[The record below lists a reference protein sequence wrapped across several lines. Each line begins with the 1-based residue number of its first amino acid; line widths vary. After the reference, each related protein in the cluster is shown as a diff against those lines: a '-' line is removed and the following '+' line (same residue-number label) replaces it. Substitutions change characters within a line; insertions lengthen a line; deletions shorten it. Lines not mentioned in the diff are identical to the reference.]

1 MKKVEYAKNSRDYKK
16 LYACGEVATGLHR
29 SNRLIGN
36 SLLECMVFGAIVGS
50 NINNV
55 ANI

>member
-1 MKKVEYAKNSRDYKK
+1 MQKTLEIIKK

-29 SNRLIGN
+29 SNRLIVN